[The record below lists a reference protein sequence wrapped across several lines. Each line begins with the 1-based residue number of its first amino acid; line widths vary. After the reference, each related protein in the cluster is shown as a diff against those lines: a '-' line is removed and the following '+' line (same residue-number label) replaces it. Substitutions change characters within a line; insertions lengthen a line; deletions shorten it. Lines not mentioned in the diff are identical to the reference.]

1 MLIRTGRKKCQRE
14 RERERAGFGGT
25 SGHIDET
32 NYNTLLAALLKDR
45 LPGWGVS
52 PQRAKTSLADGGDK
66 KPDVL
71 AVSPDDVPV
80 VLEAKYDRGGNRHIL
95 ADQTEGHIGR
105 KSEGAV
111 IEQSVAVLYPDR
123 LSRIEGDDYLAALGS
138 ARLQWAGWRKTDVG
152 AARFPVAGWL
162 SGGLDELADFV
173 EINAVSEQRTAKLV
187 WEFSRAVTD
196 TALIMDRRFPGVAE
210 AVKQE
215 KCVQT
220 DQMAASLLLNA
231 LIFHYQVARHHPE
244 ISSPTNL
251 HAEGKATQLFL
262 LKEWDNILEI
272 NYWPIFDITSAVLRA
287 VDDEKTAQRLL
298 ERLIETASR
307 MARANAHTIQ
317 NLTGQVF
324 GTLLADRKFLASFYT
339 LPAPAALLAELA
351 VSRLRADWS
360 DPEAVTSLRVAD
372 FSCGTGALLAAV
384 YQRISSR
391 VRRSGADDSVLH
403 ARMLEDVFVGC
414 DIMPAAV
421 HITAATLSSA
431 HPSVDYTKTETH
443 VMPFGP
449 MDVPS
454 GVSAG
459 SLDLLERE
467 ATDSLFGDGS
477 LAVAAKGEPSA
488 AYSQVRVP
496 HGSCDL
502 VIMNPPYTSPTNHK
516 LEERQATAL
525 PQFAAFGMGNQTQKK
540 ISQKVKK
547 MAGALQASV
556 RNGYAGLGT
565 DFFDLAHLKVKPGG
579 TVAFVLPASF
589 AAGSGWRKMRE
600 LIDREYEDV
609 CVISSSAG
617 KDEDRRFSS
626 DTNMG
631 EVLLIATRRAVPRNG
646 SAPAPGWRWVNLAAT
661 PETVA
666 EGLAM
671 AADIAGSAE
680 EEGVSVGKLGEAEW
694 GFSMRCRPSSS
705 APIMMRSWEVAQT
718 LLQLTDPDRPGLALP
733 RINSFAPLP
742 ITRLGELG
750 IAGPVDRALVKSRL
764 SDTGAFD
771 FFPHP
776 GGETDFPALWNHNH
790 AKETRLT
797 VHPDRHGRPAPG
809 KAEQAARWWKTA
821 TRLHFNRDFRF
832 TSQPLAACLTP
843 EPALGGT
850 AWPSFILHPKDKPA
864 EERLEWAYPMVLW
877 ANTTLGLMCFYIT
890 GSRTQA
896 GRSRI
901 TISRLPE
908 LPVLDVRA
916 LSRDQLRLAETIFHR
931 FRNREFMPANQVHQ
945 DPTRRDLDQAVL
957 AELLNCDADVLER
970 TAVIR
975 DQWRQEPHLR

>member
-1 MLIRTGRKKCQRE
+1 M
-14 RERERAGFGGT
+14 
-25 SGHIDET
+25 
-32 NYNTLLAALLKDR
+32 AALLKKR
-45 LPGWGVS
+45 LPGWREVS
-52 PQRAKTSLADGGDK
+52 PQRAKTSLDNGGDK

-80 VLEAKYDRGGNRHIL
+80 VLEAKYDRGGNPHIL
-95 ADQTEGHIGR
+95 ATQTAEHIGR
-105 KSEGAV
+105 RWEGAV
-111 IEQSVAVLYPDR
+111 IEQSVAVLYPDH
-123 LSRIEGDDYLAALGS
+123 LSGIDGDDYATALTG
-138 ARLQWAGWRKTDVG
+138 ARLQWAGWRKTDAG
-152 AARFPVAGWL
+152 AARFPAAGWL

-173 EINAVSEQRTAKLV
+173 EINAVSEWRTAQLIH
-187 WEFSRAVTD
+187 EFSRAVTD
-196 TALIMDRRFPGVAE
+196 AAQILDRRFPRVAE

-215 KCVQT
+215 LCVQT

-231 LIFHYQVARHHPE
+231 LIFHYQVATHHSE
-244 ISSPTNL
+244 IQSPTNL
-251 HAEGKATQLFL
+251 HDMGVTKLSV
-262 LKEWDNILEI
+262 LKEWDKILDI
-272 NYWPIFDITSAVLRA
+272 NYWPIFDITRAVLRA
-287 VDDEKTAQRLL
+287 VDDEKRAQWLL

-351 VSRLRADWS
+351 VSRLGADWS
-360 DPEAVTSLRVAD
+360 DPEAVAGLRVAD

-384 YQRISSR
+384 YQRIAAR
-391 VRRSGADDSVLH
+391 VRRSGADDSLLH
-403 ARMLEDVFVGC
+403 ARMLEEVFVGC

-449 MDVPS
+449 VDGP
-454 GVSAG
+454 GGISAG
-459 SLDLLERE
+459 SLDLLEKE
-467 ATDSLFGDGS
+467 ATSSLFGDGS
-477 LAVAAKGEPSA
+477 LAVAAKGEASA
-488 AYSQVRVP
+488 MYSQVRVA

-525 PQFAAFGMGNQTQKK
+525 PQFAAFGMDNQTQKK

-547 MAGALQASV
+547 MTGALEVSV

-579 TVAFVLPASF
+579 VVAFVLPASF
-589 AAGSGWRKMRE
+589 AAGSGWAKMRE

-609 CVISSSAG
+609 CVVTSSAG

-626 DTNMG
+626 DTNLG
-631 EVLLIATRRAVPRNG
+631 EALLTATRRTDPRDG
-646 SAPAPGWRWVNLAAT
+646 SKPAPWRWVNLTAN
-661 PETVA
+661 PKTVA
-666 EGLAM
+666 EALAT
-671 AADIAGSAE
+671 AADLAGSADK
-680 EEGVSVGKLGEAEW
+680 EGVSVGKLGDAEW
-694 GFSMRCRPSSS
+694 GFSLRCRPST
-705 APIMMRSWEVAQT
+705 APIMMRSPAVAQT

-733 RINSFAPLP
+733 RTNSFTPLP
-742 ITRLGELG
+742 ITRLGNLG
-750 IAGPVDRALVKSRL
+750 TAGPVHRSLVKSKL
-764 SDTGAFD
+764 SEVGAFD

-776 GGETDFPALWNHNH
+776 GGKTDFPALWNHDH
-790 AKETRLT
+790 ARETRLT
-797 VHPDRHGRPAPG
+797 VYPDRHGRPAPD

-821 TRLHFNRDFRF
+821 TRLHFNLDFRF

-850 AWPSFILHPKDKPA
+850 AWPSFILHPEDGPA
-864 EERLEWAYPMVLW
+864 EERLEWAYPMALW

-908 LPVLDVRA
+908 LPVLDVRT
-916 LSRDQLRLAETIFHR
+916 LSGDQLRLAETIFHR
-931 FRNREFMPANQVHQ
+931 FQNREFLPANQAHR
-945 DPTRRDLDQAVL
+945 DLARRDLDQAVL
-957 AELLNCDADVLER
+957 AELLNLDSEVLER
-970 TAVIR
+970 TEVVR
-975 DQWRQEPHLR
+975 DQWSQEPHLR